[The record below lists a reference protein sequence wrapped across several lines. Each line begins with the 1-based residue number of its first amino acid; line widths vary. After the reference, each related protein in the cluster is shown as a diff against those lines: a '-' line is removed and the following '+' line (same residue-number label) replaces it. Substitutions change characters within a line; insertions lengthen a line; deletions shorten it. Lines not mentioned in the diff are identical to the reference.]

1 MNLERNPGPAMPSC
15 CVTFPILSHEPPC
28 FLLALTSLCPDGA
41 QHAPAGLQVQCAPL
55 MAQHHSL
62 CFLYL
67 NSSLSGASHI
77 FFYVVLP
84 CGPLSVPF
92 TSSGWPTWQQ
102 EFVLLLGIGVWVS
115 SLLTFSLGVFRC
127 DALACQKAYLASCT
141 RTTDF
146 PAHALSSACVFAV
159 LNTSQSGKERE
170 KATSCCFSNFSV
182 YKKHP
187 MLWFPQLTP
196 WLDN

>member
-77 FFYVVLP
+77 FFYVVLL
-84 CGPLSVPF
+84 CGPLSHLLLLV
-92 TSSGWPTWQQ
+92 GQQQ
-102 EFVLLLGIGVWVS
+102 EFVLLLGIALWVS

-187 MLWFPQLTP
+187 ML
-196 WLDN
+196 

>member
-1 MNLERNPGPAMPSC
+1 MEHSMHLRDSRCNVLHWWLSTTHSAFC
-15 CVTFPILSHEPPC
+15 ILTP
-28 FLLALTSLCPDGA
+28 
-41 QHAPAGLQVQCAPL
+41 
-55 MAQHHSL
+55 
-62 CFLYL
+62 
-67 NSSLSGASHI
+67 LSGASHI
-77 FFYVVLP
+77 FFYVVLL
-84 CGPLSVPF
+84 CGPLSHLLLLV
-92 TSSGWPTWQQ
+92 GQQQ
-102 EFVLLLGIGVWVS
+102 EFVLLLGIALWVS